1 MSYEK
6 QPKNI
11 FVKSPGMEVAI
22 LQKGKNKD
30 LPSNLPDKPPKAKSV
45 KVMKVEKQ
53 SDGTF
58 LCLLCFNFFD
68 DLSDVHKHVPFCVK
82 SKIADEA
89 LKLKNLETFTCS
101 ACDLLFDSQRKIDK
115 HYRDPKCL
123 NVQKLIVEETA
134 KINSNQS

>member
-1 MSYEK
+1 
-6 QPKNI
+6 
-11 FVKSPGMEVAI
+11 
-22 LQKGKNKD
+22 
-30 LPSNLPDKPPKAKSV
+30 
-45 KVMKVEKQ
+45 
-53 SDGTF
+53 
-58 LCLLCFNFFD
+58 
-68 DLSDVHKHVPFCVK
+68 VHKHVPFCGK
-82 SKIADEA
+82 PKTADEA